1 MCFSAPAD
9 FAAAAAVGA
18 VGVATL
24 MQVHRPRAALFAA
37 LPLLFAAHQATE
49 GVVWLGADRLV
60 SPAVTR
66 AAMLAFMLYAQ
77 ALLPLLVAAGVW
89 LIEPSPA
96 RRRWVALTVA
106 CAAGLCVLGAWG
118 LASTHSIVTVQG
130 RCLAFRNPVTNHPW
144 YALAYALP
152 AAAPLLSS
160 RPWVRAFGALNL
172 AGMAVVL
179 LVRAYALTSVWCL
192 YAAALSVMLYWAVRR
207 EEAAPSASTLT
218 FPQPRTI

>member
-1 MCFSAPAD
+1 MCFSAQAD
-9 FAAAAAVGA
+9 FAAAAVVGA

-24 MQVHRPRAALFAA
+24 MQVHRPRAMLFAS

-49 GVVWLGADRLV
+49 GVVWLGADGV
-60 SPAVTR
+60 ASPGLTR

-77 ALLPLLVAAGVW
+77 ALLPLLVAVGVW

-96 RRRWVALTVA
+96 RRRWIALTVVF
-106 CAAGLCVLGAWG
+106 AAGLCAFGAYG
-118 LASTHSIVTVQG
+118 LMCAHSMVTVEG
-130 RCLAFRNPVTNHPW
+130 RCLAFRNPITNHPA

-152 AAAPLLSS
+152 AAAPLISS

-179 LVRAYALTSVWCL
+179 LVRAYALTSVWCV
-192 YAAALSVMLYWAVRR
+192 YAACLSVMLYWAVRR
-207 EEAAPSASTLT
+207 EEGPAPTRTLT
-218 FPQPRTI
+218 FPQARTI